1 MMKDALPNLARHFGI
16 LLFAVALSWGA
27 NIGAGI
33 GTASAATDQEE
44 LVAKA
49 QFAIEDMLA
58 NPEELP
64 LKEYVDRAKG
74 IFIIPTLIKGGFII
88 GGEGGNGV
96 LLVRGSDGSWSNP
109 AFYTLAGAS
118 IGLQIGGE
126 VSKAVF
132 TLMTDE
138 AVASFL
144 SSEFKFGGNLSVAV
158 GPKGAGIGTSSTT
171 NMSDDI
177 YAFSMGVGLF
187 GGGAFNGAKIFT
199 RDEWNTAYYGADAT
213 PKAILIERKYSNPET
228 GKLRAA
234 IP

>member
-1 MMKDALPNLARHFGI
+1 MKDALLSLTRHLGI
-16 LLFAVALSWGA
+16 LIFAVALTWGSGQSHA
-27 NIGAGI
+27 Q
-33 GTASAATDQEE
+33 ATSDQEQ
-44 LVAKA
+44 LVTNA
-49 QFAIEDMLA
+49 QFAIENMLA
-58 NPEELP
+58 DPQELP
-64 LKEYVDRAKG
+64 LEDYITRAKG
-74 IFIIPTLIKGGFII
+74 VFIIPTLIKGGFII

-96 LLVRGSDGSWSNP
+96 LLVRGSDGSWSDP

-158 GPKGAGIGTSSTT
+158 GPKGAGIGASSTT
-171 NMSDDI
+171 NVSADI
-177 YAFSMGVGLF
+177 YAFSMAVGLF
-187 GGGAFNGAKIFT
+187 GGGAFDGAKMFA
-199 RDEWNTAYYGADAT
+199 REEWNTAYYGPGAT
-213 PKAILIERKYSNPET
+213 PKAIVIERRFSNPQS